1 MSIRDMIEGVIGRE
15 GGFVDDPRDRGG
27 ATRWGITERVARKH
41 GYSGPMRELPREVA
55 FDIYQNEYV
64 TRPGFSAV
72 AVMSSP
78 IAEELVDTG
87 VNMGPVVATMM
98 LQRALNAFNKAGVDY
113 PDLRLDGDCGPGTL
127 NALKTYLKIR
137 GKDGEAVMLK
147 ALNCIQGERYLD
159 LCEKRPANEAFV
171 FGWLRTRVA

>member
-1 MSIRDMIEGVIGRE
+1 MSIQALNDGVIGRE

-64 TRPGFSAV
+64 TRPGYSAV
-72 AVMSSP
+72 AVLSSP
-78 IAEELVDTG
+78 IAEELIDTG
-87 VNMGPVVATMM
+87 VNMGPATATMM
-98 LQRALNAFNKAGVDY
+98 LQRALNSFNKGGADY
-113 PDLRLDGDCGPGTL
+113 PDLRIDGDCGPGTL

-137 GKDGEAVMLK
+137 GKEGEAVMLRV
-147 ALNCIQGERYLD
+147 LNGLQIERYVD
-159 LCEKRPANEAFV
+159 LCEKRPANEAF
-171 FGWLRTRVA
+171 FYGWIARRAA